1 MSYDYYNTEANPYGS
16 TLIDVDLG
24 DVEAWGSGNDRFLLP
39 AGSYPVIIAK
49 AELKTAGTGSRFIN
63 LQYTVTDGQY
73 ARRSIFDR
81 FYLWSPKAQQV
92 AKARFKALRRAV
104 GLNEN
109 VGGTLEELVQR
120 EFLCTVK
127 TKESTR
133 PNAEPGERENE
144 VSSYKPLPR
153 QAAPATQAPQRPAA
167 PAASAAPVAAPAAS
181 ASSAPR
187 QQSLVQPSEQA
198 AQTAQAANG
207 AYPW

>member
-24 DVEAWGSGNDRFLLP
+24 GVEAWGSGNERFLLP
-39 AGSYPVIIAK
+39 AGSYPVVIAK
-49 AELKTAGTGSRFIN
+49 AELKTSGKGSRYIN
-63 LQYTVTDGQY
+63 LQYTVTEGAY
-73 ARRSIFDR
+73 VKRSIFDS
-81 FYLWSPKAQQV
+81 FFLWSTNPNV
-92 AKARFKALRRAV
+92 AKARFKALRRAL

-109 VGGTLEELVQR
+109 VGGTLEELVNH
-120 EFLCTVK
+120 EFLCVVK

-153 QAAPATQAPQRPAA
+153 QVAPAAQAPQRPAA
-167 PAASAAPVAAPAAS
+167 PTASAAPAAAP
-181 ASSAPR
+181 APR
-187 QQSLVQPSEQA
+187 QQPLVQPSEQ
-198 AQTAQAANG
+198 QTAQAANG

>member
-1 MSYDYYNTEANPYGS
+1 MSYEYYNNEPNPYGS

-24 DVEAWGSGNDRFLLP
+24 GVEAWGSGNERFLLP

-49 AELKTAGTGSRFIN
+49 AELKTSGKGSRYIN
-63 LQYTVTDGQY
+63 LQYTVTEGAY
-73 ARRSIFDR
+73 VKRSIFDS
-81 FYLWSPKAQQV
+81 FFLWSSNPRV
-92 AKARFKALRRAV
+92 AKAKFKALRRAV

-120 EFLCTVK
+120 EFLCVVK

-133 PNAEPGERENE
+133 SNAEPGERENE

-153 QAAPATQAPQRPAA
+153 QVAPAAVQASQRPAA
-167 PAASAAPVAAPAAS
+167 PTASAAPAAAPAAS
-181 ASSAPR
+181 ASPAPAPR
-187 QQSLVQPSEQA
+187 QQPLVQPSEQ
-198 AQTAQAANG
+198 QTAQAANG

>member
-1 MSYDYYNTEANPYGS
+1 MSYDYYNTEPNPYGS

-24 DVEAWGSGNDRFLLP
+24 GVDAWSGSEKFLLP
-39 AGSYPVIIAK
+39 AGTYPVVIAK
-49 AELKTAGTGSRFIN
+49 AELKTSGKGNRYVN
-63 LQYTVTDGQY
+63 LQYTVTEGQY
-73 ARRSIFDR
+73 AKRSIFDS
-81 FYLWSPKAQQV
+81 FFLWSANAQQI

-120 EFLCTVK
+120 EFLCAVK

-153 QAAPATQAPQRPAA
+153 QAAPAAQAPQRPAA
-167 PAASAAPVAAPAAS
+167 PTASAAPAAS
-181 ASSAPR
+181 PAPR
-187 QQSLVQPSEQA
+187 QQSLVQPSEQ
-198 AQTAQAANG
+198 QTAQAANG